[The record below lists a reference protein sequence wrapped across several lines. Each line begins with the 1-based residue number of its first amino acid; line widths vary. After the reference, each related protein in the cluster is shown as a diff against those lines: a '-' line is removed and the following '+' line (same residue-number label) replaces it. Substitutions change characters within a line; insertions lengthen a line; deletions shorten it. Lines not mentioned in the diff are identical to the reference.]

1 MSRRTFGCLLELLE
15 TFLLVLVIF
24 LVVQQFVAQPYQ
36 VEQTSMEATLT
47 PGQYVLV
54 DKLTPRFDSFHRGD
68 IVVFEPPPG
77 WTGDPTGTP
86 YIKRVIGVGGDVVS
100 IHDDHVFVNAVELTE
115 AYLSPGETTSTS
127 DGKPKTWTLLPNQLF
142 VLGDNRVASVDSRY
156 FGPVDKSYVI
166 GRAWLRYWPI
176 GQFGLLNK
184 VQPASSALPSSSTI
198 PATSTK
204 P

>member
-24 LVVQQFVAQPYQ
+24 LLVQQFVAQPYQ
-36 VEQTSMEATLT
+36 VEQTSMETTLT

-54 DKLTPRFDSFHRGD
+54 DKLTPRFDSFHHGD

-86 YIKRVIGVGGDVVS
+86 YIKRVVGVGGDVVA
-100 IHDDHVFVNAVELTE
+100 IHDGHVFVNGVVLKET
-115 AYLSPGETTSTS
+115 YLSPGQTTDTS
-127 DGKPKTWTLLPNQLF
+127 DGKAETWTLLPNQLF

-176 GQFGLLNK
+176 GQFGLLDK
-184 VQPASSALPSSSTI
+184 AQPVASPSPSSSLT
-198 PATSTK
+198 PAPSTK